1 MKLNRLEKLMMNQ
14 PLRTPLVEY
23 LYLGRHVS
31 ELDGNLA
38 GKKVLEVGCGAG
50 VWMETMLRYLGVAQV
65 HAFDADPDMVKRA
78 QKRLARYIPARVTLM
93 VADVTRI
100 PEEDASFDAV
110 FDIAI
115 LHHVED
121 WRAALR
127 EISRVLCPGGFF
139 YLEEVTRKGLEGWFN
154 RTFFEHPQEDR
165 FDTAELVAGL
175 EKNGLWVESRQERA
189 GGGYVMVGGH
199 KAR

>member
-1 MKLNRLEKLMMNQ
+1 
-14 PLRTPLVEY
+14 
-23 LYLGRHVS
+23 
-31 ELDGNLA
+31 
-38 GKKVLEVGCGAG
+38 
-50 VWMETMLRYLGVAQV
+50 
-65 HAFDADPDMVKRA
+65 MVRRA

-93 VADVTRI
+93 VADATCI

-127 EISRVLCPGGFF
+127 EVGRVLRPGGFF
-139 YLEEVTRKGLEGWFN
+139 YLEEVTRKGLEGWFD
-154 RTFFEHPQEDR
+154 RTFLEHPQEDR
-165 FDTAELVAGL
+165 FDTVELVAGL
-175 EKNGLWVESRQERA
+175 EKNGLWVESGQERA
-189 GGGYVMVGGH
+189 GGSYVMVGGH